1 MEQEQNQLNVPQE
14 IIDKIIRFSDKNDTF
29 TTKQLFET
37 YPNNPEHLLRS
48 GLVILRNQQKVYM
61 YGNKRGAYYSKNKDI
76 DTNAVVANSE
86 HVKSSTVINLK
97 DIIIEK
103 AKKFNG
109 NWFKRP
115 DLVINDAPIPSVIE
129 SLKDLIAEG
138 KIDVR
143 GAKRWTEYRIS
154 CSDNNKVITED
165 DDHKDI
171 PQSSNEAKENIL
183 NFIKEKR
190 IVTIPMLIDK
200 LEIQRY
206 VIVKVLD
213 ELVEQ
218 EEIWHEG
225 IKKSSKYIYKTVN
238 ASEIDEIVNQLQ
250 EDKSIVTSIDELS
263 SFLHSDDNT
272 VITIG
277 NNTKQE
283 PVITF
288 IKYGEKI
295 HEIKFKNMEELIESI
310 YNLTE
315 IKNG

>member
-97 DIIIEK
+97 DVIIENT
-103 AKKFNG
+103 KKFNG

-129 SLKDLIAEG
+129 SLKELIAEG

-143 GAKRWTEYRIS
+143 GAKRWTEYRVS
-154 CSDNNKVITED
+154 CSDGNKVVTED
-165 DDHKDI
+165 NDNKNI
-171 PQSSNEAKENIL
+171 PQSSNEARDSIL
-183 NFIKEKR
+183 SFIKEKR

-225 IKKSSKYIYKTVN
+225 IKKSSKYIHKSVN
-238 ASEIDEIVNQLQ
+238 ASEIDEIINQLQ
-250 EDKSIVTSIDELS
+250 EEKSITVNIDELS
-263 SFLHSDDNT
+263 SFLNSDDNT
-272 VITIG
+272 ILTIG
-277 NNTKQE
+277 NNADQQ
-283 PVITF
+283 PSMVF
-288 IKYGEKI
+288 IKHGDRVKEVKFESMEK
-295 HEIKFKNMEELIESI
+295 LIEAT
-310 YNLTE
+310 YKLTE
-315 IKNG
+315 LKNG

>member
-14 IIDKIIRFSDKNDTF
+14 IIDKIIRFSDNHETF
-29 TTKQLFET
+29 TTKQLFES

-48 GLVILRNQQKVYM
+48 GLVILRNQEKVYM
-61 YGNKRGAYYSKNKDI
+61 YGNKRGAYYSKNKNI
-76 DTNAVVANSE
+76 DTNAVATNLE
-86 HVKSSTVINLK
+86 HAKSFNVINLK
-97 DIIIEK
+97 DVILEN

-143 GAKRWTEYRIS
+143 GAKRWTEYKLS
-154 CSDNNKVITED
+154 GSDNVTA
-165 DDHKDI
+165 KDVENTGI
-171 PQSSNEAKENIL
+171 VAQSTDKAKESIL

-206 VIVKVLD
+206 VVVKVLD

-238 ASEIDEIVNQLQ
+238 VTEIDDIVNQLQ
-250 EDKSIVTSIDELS
+250 EEKSIVTSIDELS

-272 VITIG
+272 VVTIG

-288 IKYGEKI
+288 IKYGEKV
-295 HEIKFKNMEELIESI
+295 HEIKFKNMEELIKSV